1 METRTRYR
9 CRTDLNHQAIAN
21 YLRKAGCLVFSLHT
35 VGRGFP
41 DLLVLIPGGRLALVE
56 VKSPKGR
63 LTPDQ
68 ERFISDGWPVVV
80 VRDEGDCDRLLRSD
94 LTPGTITGEA

>member
-1 METRTRYR
+1 MEVRTRYR

-21 YLRKAGCLVFSLHT
+21 YLRAKGCRVFSLHT
-35 VGRGFP
+35 VGKGFP
-41 DLLVLIPGGRLALVE
+41 DLLVLLPGGRLALVE

-68 ERFISDGWPVVV
+68 EKFLADGWPVVV
-80 VRDEGDCDRLLRSD
+80 VRTEGDCDRLMGLNISD
-94 LTPGTITGEA
+94 VLTG